1 MASEAKFLM
10 AQFLEWIEARPRSV
24 EQHLSLELRLGRCA
38 HRQYGGADPRRPRR
52 AHSARPRASGGVFV
66 SDATTDTSHDALI
79 RDQFTRQ
86 ATVFNTAVPIA
97 SEDALKLIVE
107 ACRPGPDDRVLDVAC
122 GGGLVARAF
131 APHVRHATG
140 IDVTPAM
147 LDTARQASAEKGLD
161 NLTWD
166 QGDVTTLPY
175 ADGAFTIV
183 ATRFSFHHFLD
194 PLGVLKEMVRVCASG
209 GRIVV
214 ADSCPSEDK
223 EKAAAFNRLELLR
236 DPSHT
241 RALPLSEM
249 KALFAAA
256 GLGEPRV
263 QFSELR
269 DVVNNLLARSYPNP
283 GDDRRIV
290 AMFRASASDDS
301 LGIPVRL
308 DGEAIHYA
316 YPVAICAAVR
326 P

>member
-1 MASEAKFLM
+1 MSDL
-10 AQFLEWIEARPRSV
+10 
-24 EQHLSLELRLGRCA
+24 A
-38 HRQYGGADPRRPRR
+38 HQD
-52 AHSARPRASGGVFV
+52 
-66 SDATTDTSHDALI
+66 LI

-86 ATVFNTAVPIA
+86 AGVFNAAAPIA
-97 SEDALKLIVE
+97 AADALQLIVD
-107 ACRPGPDDRVLDVAC
+107 AVRPGPDDTVLDVAC

-147 LDTARQASAEKGLD
+147 LDEARRTAAEKGLA
-161 NLTWD
+161 NTSWE
-166 QGDVTTLPY
+166 QSDVTTLPY
-175 ADGAFTIV
+175 GDASFTIV

-194 PLGVLKEMVRVCASG
+194 PLAVLKEMARVCAPG

-214 ADSCPSEDK
+214 VDSCPSEDAA
-223 EKAAAFNRLELLR
+223 KAAAFNRLELLR

-249 KALFAAA
+249 RGLFTAA
-256 GLGEPRV
+256 GLPEPSVR
-263 QFSELR
+263 STELR
-269 DVVNNLLARSYPNP
+269 DVVSNLLARSYPNP
-283 GDDRRIV
+283 GDDKTII
-290 AMFRASASDDS
+290 AMFRASAADDS

-316 YPVAICAAVR
+316 YPVAICAATR

>member
-1 MASEAKFLM
+1 MT
-10 AQFLEWIEARPRSV
+10 
-24 EQHLSLELRLGRCA
+24 
-38 HRQYGGADPRRPRR
+38 
-52 AHSARPRASGGVFV
+52 
-66 SDATTDTSHDALI
+66 DAVHQDLI

-86 ATVFNTAVPIA
+86 ASVFNAAAPIA
-97 SEDALKLIVE
+97 NEDALQLIVD
-107 ACRPGPDDRVLDVAC
+107 AAGPGPDDTVLDVAC

-131 APHVRHATG
+131 APHVRHASG

-147 LDTARQASAEKGLD
+147 LAQARHAAAERGLA
-161 NLTWD
+161 NTSWD

-175 ADGAFTIV
+175 ADGSFSIV

-194 PLGVLKEMVRVCASG
+194 PLAVLREMTRVCAPG

-223 EKAAAFNRLELLR
+223 AKAAAFNKLELLR

-241 RALPLSEM
+241 RALPLSEL
-249 KALFAAA
+249 KSLFVAT
-256 GLGEPRV
+256 GLGEPVV

-269 DVVNNLLARSYPNP
+269 DEAKNLLARSYPNP
-283 GDDRRIV
+283 GDEMKILE
-290 AMFRASASDDS
+290 MFRKSASDDS

-308 DGEAIHYA
+308 EGEAIHYA
-316 YPVAICAAVR
+316 YPVAIVAATR

>member
-1 MASEAKFLM
+1 M
-10 AQFLEWIEARPRSV
+10 
-24 EQHLSLELRLGRCA
+24 
-38 HRQYGGADPRRPRR
+38 
-52 AHSARPRASGGVFV
+52 
-66 SDATTDTSHDALI
+66 SDTTHQDLI

-86 ATVFNTAVPIA
+86 ATVFNAAAPIA
-97 SEDALKLIVE
+97 SEDGLSMIV
-107 ACRPGPDDRVLDVAC
+107 AAGRPGPNDRVLDVAC

-147 LDTARQASAEKGLD
+147 LDQARKAAAEKGLA
-161 NLTWD
+161 NISWD

-183 ATRFSFHHFLD
+183 ATRFSFHHFIE
-194 PLGVLKEMVRVCASG
+194 PLAVLKEMVRVCAPG

-214 ADSCPSEDK
+214 VDSCPSEDTA
-223 EKAAAFNRLELLR
+223 KAAAFNRLELLR

-249 KALFAAA
+249 KSLFTAA

-263 QFSELR
+263 SFTELR
-269 DVVNNLLARSYPNP
+269 DVVSNLLARSYPNP
-283 GDDRRIV
+283 GDEKKIV
-290 AMFRASASDDS
+290 AMFKASAKDDS
-301 LGIPVRL
+301 LGIPVLL

-316 YPVAICAAVR
+316 YPVAIVAAVR

>member
-1 MASEAKFLM
+1 MSD
-10 AQFLEWIEARPRSV
+10 P
-24 EQHLSLELRLGRCA
+24 A
-38 HRQYGGADPRRPRR
+38 HQD
-52 AHSARPRASGGVFV
+52 
-66 SDATTDTSHDALI
+66 LI
-79 RDQFTRQ
+79 LDQFTRQ
-86 ATVFNTAVPIA
+86 AVVFNTAAPVA
-97 SEDALKLIVE
+97 NADALQMIVD
-107 ACRPGPDDRVLDVAC
+107 AAHPGPDDTVLDVAC

-147 LDTARQASAEKGLD
+147 LDQARRAAAEKGLA
-161 NLTWD
+161 NTSWD
-166 QGDVTTLPY
+166 RGDVTTLPY
-175 ADGAFTIV
+175 PDAGFTIV
-183 ATRFSFHHFLD
+183 ATRFSFHHFVD
-194 PLGVLKEMVRVCASG
+194 AGRVLKEMVRVCAPG

-223 EKAAAFNRLELLR
+223 AKAAAFNRLELLR

-256 GLGEPRV
+256 GLGEPTVR
-263 QFSELR
+263 FSELR
-269 DVVNNLLARSYPNP
+269 DVVSNLLARSYPNP
-283 GDDRRIV
+283 GDDEKIV

-308 DGEAIHYA
+308 DGAAIHYA